1 MALNIRNY
9 SLLCNQGTAKF
20 NEDVVGINPFG
31 AWVLDGATGLN
42 GKNLVSTESD
52 ARWYVQWWN
61 RYLYKNINKE
71 ESLKSIINTGIIE
84 VKKEYELR
92 LNGFKV
98 EKLDLPSSSIVVVK
112 FHENK
117 VEYFLLGDCA
127 LFIKNGDSKVIKD
140 RSICKFDNTVFDEMS
155 KLSNLEEMA
164 FDKIR
169 TSVMDTIVSNRL
181 KKNTKEG
188 YWILDFDEEAVENS
202 IYGYIEI
209 KKDFQLMLTSDGF
222 TSACDRYNLIKEEEL
237 IRIAEKFGIGYI
249 HNKVRDFEDNDYKA
263 VKVPRFKVKD
273 DSSCLYLDIY
283 ND

>member
-1 MALNIRNY
+1 M
-9 SLLCNQGTAKF
+9 
-20 NEDVVGINPFG
+20 
-31 AWVLDGATGLN
+31 
-42 GKNLVSTESD
+42 
-52 ARWYVQWWN
+52 
-61 RYLYKNINKE
+61 
-71 ESLKSIINTGIIE
+71 
-84 VKKEYELR
+84 
-92 LNGFKV
+92 
-98 EKLDLPSSSIVVVK
+98 
-112 FHENK
+112 
-117 VEYFLLGDCA
+117 
-127 LFIKNGDSKVIKD
+127 FIKNGDSKVIKD

-164 FDKIR
+164 FDEIR

-263 VKVPRFKVKD
+263 VKVPRFKIKD

>member
-1 MALNIRNY
+1 
-9 SLLCNQGTAKF
+9 
-20 NEDVVGINPFG
+20 
-31 AWVLDGATGLN
+31 
-42 GKNLVSTESD
+42 
-52 ARWYVQWWN
+52 
-61 RYLYKNINKE
+61 
-71 ESLKSIINTGIIE
+71 GIIE

-140 RSICKFDNTVFDEMS
+140 RSICKFDNTVFYEMS

-164 FDKIR
+164 FDEIR